1 MKREANFQ
9 TLFGQYVRKK
19 KLYGNFELKQTT
31 TSSLPVTIK
40 GTLKRQTESLVTAQ
54 ESGLFWKHSDAD
66 PREKPCDCSFIPPV
80 DGYMVIKY
88 PGQFSIIN
96 VYDFISESK
105 RVKSLTKKRA
115 EEIAITT
122 VYL

>member
-9 TLFGQYVRKK
+9 TVFGQYARKK

-31 TSSLPVTIK
+31 TNSLPLIIK
-40 GTLKRQTESLVTAQ
+40 GRLKRQIDSLVTAQ
-54 ESGLFWKHSDAD
+54 ESGYFWKHSDAD
-66 PREKPCDCSFIPPV
+66 PREKLFDCSFVPPV

-96 VYDFISESK
+96 VYDFITESK
-105 RVKSLTKKRA
+105 RVKTLTKKRA
-115 EEIAITT
+115 EEIAIGT
-122 VYL
+122 VLL